1 MSWKKCKGQ
10 ELIAEELKL
19 VQAAGFQVKAL
30 GHSGVCLAEFR
41 GGICDRELP
50 PQPAGVPWQRPRLRG
65 TICWG
70 SAQPSGAAG
79 TGYGSRSSPGP
90 GTAAVPAAGDA
101 LGPGSATHGCA
112 ARGRCWGWH
121 GHCGDRALELLSLP
135 PAHGSTALAPILSG
149 CDGCHELLSPGK
161 AFPRGC
167 PGSPA
172 PTSGREQLE
181 LAAGWIFGG
190 EVISYRMEGC
200 TGE

>member
-1 MSWKKCKGQ
+1 MTESCP
-10 ELIAEELKL
+10 LSL
-19 VQAAGFQVKAL
+19 L
-30 GHSGVCLAEFR
+30 GS
-41 GGICDRELP
+41 
-50 PQPAGVPWQRPRLRG
+50 
-65 TICWG
+65 G
-70 SAQPSGAAG
+70 SAPGSGAPSAG
-79 TGYGSRSSPGP
+79 AQHSPPGLRAQGTAPGP
-90 GTAAVPAAGDA
+90 APGPAQQQCQQRGMQAA
-101 LGPGSATHGCA
+101 LGPGSAAHGCA
-112 ARGRCWGWH
+112 ARGRSWGWH